1 VKIPFLIEMLSAIQF
16 WTGRLA
22 GDRRGAVAVIYAVL
36 VLTMLAVLGAGM
48 DLSNALQVKY
58 RLDLAADAAA
68 LACGEAWQNSMEL
81 GSTAANT
88 PALFAQLQTAS
99 NTLAQTQGVNT
110 FLAQAGQLGPILST
124 GFPTV
129 STTDSAST
137 VTGGASVI
145 CAVKYQAANPN
156 ILMQIVGFNSLT
168 VSETAT
174 STVNLAPFAQVY
186 FILDTS
192 ASMMVGSTPTDQGK
206 IAAWVAANDTNV
218 VGGGGLG
225 TVACAVIVSCAN
237 LPLTVNNTNKKG
249 PNFPTHDV
257 TPCAFACHDTGS
269 ATFHVSD
276 MQQGETVAHMA
287 SVNATTRFD
296 VMKQAVVNDPT
307 GQFCGGIGQVGC
319 NSSQT
324 EGILAYIRDTYLVTN
339 TRASLSTFNYNM
351 YGFNYGING
360 DEPSSDVFQQDIPD
374 NSQLS
379 IANEPSLTNVAAKVN
394 ELTIGINTHLNPPV
408 NAPHTAV
415 LPALVN
421 LVGTTQPGAGQT
433 SANPLKFVI
442 ILTDGLNSDRNWN
455 FDGAFA
461 ADPIPST
468 IAKVPSIDPITY
480 CAMWSA
486 GPTTVPTIG
495 GTPAWQGSSGSGGS
509 NQCTNSNYAPGF
521 FNGATPPTVGTGTGT
536 NFPLPTAPP
545 SGFTFSGNNGTWYA
559 GPIQTSFCTMMK
571 NSGVTIAVLE
581 TPYVPMTGQ
590 DPIFFPYEGTVQ
602 PVIWPQGNP
611 ATHITSYPTGPNG
624 APMSALSQAL
634 QSCAT
639 SPNFYFQASDDTT
652 IATGFIQL
660 FNSFVGQYVHI
671 TQ

>member
-1 VKIPFLIEMLSAIQF
+1 MKIPLFLIEMQSAIRF
-16 WTGRLA
+16 WTRRLA
-22 GDRRGAVAVIYAVL
+22 GDRRGAVAVVYAVL
-36 VLTMLAVLGAGM
+36 LLTMLGVLGAGM

-68 LACGEAWQNSMEL
+68 LACGEAWQNSMEQ

-88 PALFAQLQTAS
+88 PTLFAQLETTS
-99 NTLAQTQGVNT
+99 NTLAQAQGVNT

-137 VTGGASVI
+137 VTGGASVV

-156 ILMQIVGFNSLT
+156 FLMQIVGFNSLT

-174 STVNLAPFAQVY
+174 SAVNLAPFAQVY
-186 FILDTS
+186 LILDTS

-206 IAAWVAANDTNV
+206 IAAWVAANDTGV
-218 VGGGGLG
+218 AGGGGTG
-225 TVACAVIVSCAN
+225 TAACAVFGSCVGV
-237 LPLTVNNTNKKG
+237 PLTTSNNLN
-249 PNFPTHDV
+249 HDI
-257 TPCAFACHDTGS
+257 TPCAFACHDTS
-269 ATFHVSD
+269 PFLVSD
-276 MQQGETVAHMA
+276 MQQGETVAHLP

-307 GQFCGGIGQVGC
+307 GQFCGATGQVACDLG
-319 NSSQT
+319 QT
-324 EGILAYIRDTYLVTN
+324 EGLLAYIRDTYLVTN

-360 DEPSSDVFQQDIPD
+360 DEPSSAVFQQDVPD

-379 IANEPSLTNVAAKVN
+379 IANEPSLANVATKVN
-394 ELTIGINTHLNPPV
+394 DLTIGINTHLNPPV
-408 NAPHTAV
+408 NSPHTAV
-415 LPALVN
+415 LPALVT

-442 ILTDGLNSDRNWN
+442 ILTDGMNSDRNWN
-455 FDGAFA
+455 FNGSFPP
-461 ADPIPST
+461 DPIPS
-468 IAKVPSIDPITY
+468 SIVKSPAIDTTTY
-480 CAMWSA
+480 CTMWNA
-486 GPTTVPTIG
+486 APTTVQTIG
-495 GTPAWQGSSGSGGS
+495 GTPAWQGLSGSGAV
-509 NQCTNSNYAPGF
+509 NQCNNSNYAPGF
-521 FNGATPPTVGTGTGT
+521 FNGAIPPVVGKGGSTPGV
-536 NFPLPTAPP
+536 PP
-545 SGFTFSGNNGTWYA
+545 NGFKLVGNNGVWYA
-559 GPIQTSFCTMMK
+559 GPIQTSFCTTMK

-590 DPIFFPYEGTVQ
+590 DPIFFPYEGTAQ

-611 ATHITSYPTGPNG
+611 VTHATSYPTGPNG
-624 APMSALSQAL
+624 TPMSALSQAL